1 MHLFLYFHSVHALTY
16 VFENKMEHELQRK
29 NEALKSLE
37 SEVEK
42 LQCGII
48 CEKEQ
53 VTTMG
58 IEHSDLRM
66 QLQSVKEQK
75 KQLENEM
82 DELIQKSETKV
93 GETKA

>member
-1 MHLFLYFHSVHALTY
+1 
-16 VFENKMEHELQRK
+16 ME
-29 NEALKSLE
+29 S
-37 SEVEK
+37 

-58 IEHSDLRM
+58 IEHSDFRM

-75 KQLENEM
+75 KQLEMEM

-93 GETKA
+93 GGKKHTS